1 MTWRQNYHPSP
12 QQNIPYYQGFY
23 NSFIYQPPWNWVQIK
38 IKEKVQ
44 NPKFVRVKVRC
55 HTILVRLGFKSSKRI
70 IITFISKKN
79 KCKLSDTVCWVPK
92 KTSSFYIEKIMIKA
106 CSQNQRTVLE
116 NNQTQLTATIKK
128 LQKNC
133 SYISHGAS
141 HRLHQ
146 VQTNI
151 NSVTRLPQSDSISN
165 LKLIQPIQKDANEQY
180 IIWH

>member
-1 MTWRQNYHPSP
+1 
-12 QQNIPYYQGFY
+12 
-23 NSFIYQPPWNWVQIK
+23 
-38 IKEKVQ
+38 
-44 NPKFVRVKVRC
+44 
-55 HTILVRLGFKSSKRI
+55 
-70 IITFISKKN
+70 
-79 KCKLSDTVCWVPK
+79 
-92 KTSSFYIEKIMIKA
+92 MIKA

-133 SYISHGAS
+133 SYISHDAS

-151 NSVTRLPQSDSISN
+151 NPVTRLPQSDSISN

-180 IIWH
+180 II